1 MDGTLWTIHKLIV
14 VNINVAA
21 RRLGIRQHIYGRQ
34 FFHSTLL
41 QGGLARK
48 RKSII
53 NFKDC
58 LVMITINSILIST
71 TDTRSSAQAQQQGA
85 EEKFHYKNWQTENL
99 IFTQRPFSDRLM
111 PHHEKCRQRRVSKVM
126 KRKKFISE
134 KFSVLLLTLFSTLM
148 STTSS
153 VVWCVCQRFT
163 WDDSVRRLLGSRH
176 CAPSPLWSH
185 SLVK

>member
-1 MDGTLWTIHKLIV
+1 MDGTLWTINKLIV

-34 FFHSTLL
+34 FFHSTLG
-41 QGGLARK
+41 GGLARK

-134 KFSVLLLTLFSTLM
+134 KFLCCFWHFFPLSWAQLHPSCGVSASHLLETTACDDFLAVDIALLLPCGVTAL
-148 STTSS
+148 
-153 VVWCVCQRFT
+153 
-163 WDDSVRRLLGSRH
+163 
-176 CAPSPLWSH
+176 
-185 SLVK
+185 